1 MVVLHKITPSI
12 RTPVKFAPVRSAPLK
27 FVGGKSESVSLL
39 IVVLAIPYSYPNQK
53 KGTATI
59 IVSKTNFLYYS
70 LVASP

>member
-27 FVGGKSESVSLL
+27 FVGGILALVSLFA
-39 IVVLAIPYSYPNQK
+39 VLASPYSYPNQK